1 MMDSALETQSW
12 VNLAKKMVETRV
24 KLALEELDKE
34 FSEIADGFKVKA
46 DKLIAEAKVEAMTE
60 FSVEFMK
67 SMSDNYHQEEVSIH
81 VKLQDTGLSM
91 KIIKFQINYEYRD
104 GFGTIPVDLDWRLLE
119 PLLIKEM
126 KRIDHKD
133 NILIKDVEVNMIEVS
148 V

>member
-24 KLALEELDKE
+24 KLTLEELDKE

-81 VKLQDTGLSM
+81 VKL
-91 KIIKFQINYEYRD
+91 
-104 GFGTIPVDLDWRLLE
+104 
-119 PLLIKEM
+119 
-126 KRIDHKD
+126 
-133 NILIKDVEVNMIEVS
+133 
-148 V
+148 

>member
-1 MMDSALETQSW
+1 MMNTPLETQSW
-12 VNLAKKMVETRV
+12 VHLAQTIVKTRI

-81 VKLQDTGLSM
+81 VKL
-91 KIIKFQINYEYRD
+91 
-104 GFGTIPVDLDWRLLE
+104 
-119 PLLIKEM
+119 
-126 KRIDHKD
+126 
-133 NILIKDVEVNMIEVS
+133 
-148 V
+148 

>member
-81 VKLQDTGLSM
+81 VKL
-91 KIIKFQINYEYRD
+91 
-104 GFGTIPVDLDWRLLE
+104 
-119 PLLIKEM
+119 
-126 KRIDHKD
+126 
-133 NILIKDVEVNMIEVS
+133 
-148 V
+148 